1 MYPRPARLLRVKL
14 RFTRSKT
21 LYHAAG
27 ESLHTPLPRRASA
40 VRGVPGSSLQR
51 APRLSALD
59 HGNG

>member
-27 ESLHTPLPRRASA
+27 ESLHMPLPRRASA
-40 VRGVPGSSLQR
+40 VRGVPGSSL
-51 APRLSALD
+51 
-59 HGNG
+59 

>member
-27 ESLHTPLPRRASA
+27 ESLHMPLPRRASA
-40 VRGVPGSSLQR
+40 VRVVPGSSLQR